1 MWWWCKDK
9 NCAFY
14 LHCTHMLA
22 SCHIFAN
29 SSDWRGEN
37 AAICDTSCLDYC
49 GGPRNRAKWH
59 KNAHLLQF
67 LTPKGMLKY
76 QWSLFIE
83 GDLIFDPPAR
93 LWPRAGGAEGST
105 ATGASEA
112 SGASGASGTT
122 GVASALGA
130 SACKWCTVRLL
141 SAIFLV
147 TSFNSM
153 AIFS

>member
-22 SCHIFAN
+22 SCHIFEN

-59 KNAHLLQF
+59 KNAHLLPF

-76 QWSLFIE
+76 QCSLFIE
-83 GDLIFDPPAR
+83 GDLIFDPRTPVAPCWWCRR
-93 LWPRAGGAEGST
+93 LHRYWRLGGLRGLRDHRGGLGS
-105 ATGASEA
+105 
-112 SGASGASGTT
+112 
-122 GVASALGA
+122 
-130 SACKWCTVRLL
+130 WRL
-141 SAIFLV
+141 SNFFV

-153 AIFS
+153 ASFPSFFEKVMSFIVAFSI